1 MSQSQI
7 KEPEQNPSTE
17 FEQEGKEAI
26 KAVFVK
32 FDKDNSGQLDY
43 SELKQV
49 AQELGVQLETN
60 EIQNIFQELDV
71 NKDQKISF
79 EEFWEWWKLGRP
91 NKLEKMV
98 YYKLKSMKLLK
109 KAHADFLRLGSALDV
124 KYDKSVDKLY
134 VALNYGSHPG
144 DTRIQAKVH
153 LNTQEGEDLIRET
166 LDGFQRNENEQDHQ
180 EIVAI
185 VIRIKSNKP
194 EEAAKNIQ
202 FLIDSLKSMLLQLA
216 NSMNSTQL
224 VDMINLF
231 KIYVQPY
238 QNNVI
243 IKFSFPPD
251 IYKGFIGDDPTVNQ
265 ITNIY
270 TQSFYQ
276 TNLNFTLT
284 AGIKNSLK
292 KISSDF
298 NQKFVDWLFEGFLFE
313 VILSC
318 NHSFTEQL
326 SIGFIQ
332 IQEAT
337 LNLLKQSPEQNEF
350 MILLQNQ
357 MKQTIQYLSI
367 LYLLRSAKF
376 HLVFKDIENVQSF
389 FNGIGM
395 GDLSKNQPSCK
406 ELLDEMKEE
415 YKNFENFKDENSYLN
430 ILYKFFQCFAEN
442 CEGQASVSIIYKKMI
457 AQLVFSIEGI
467 AEIFEYLMK

>member
-7 KEPEQNPSTE
+7 KEPEQNQPKE
-17 FEQEGKEAI
+17 FEQEGRETI

-60 EIQNIFQELDV
+60 EIQNIFSELDV

-91 NKLEKMV
+91 NKLEKMI

-109 KAHADFLRLGSALDV
+109 KAHANFLRLGSALDV
-124 KYDKSVDKLY
+124 KYDKSVDKVY

-153 LNTQEGEDLIRET
+153 LNTQEGDDLIRES

-194 EEAAKNIQ
+194 EEAAKDIQ

-216 NSMNSTQL
+216 NSMNSTEL
-224 VDMINLF
+224 VNMINLF
-231 KIYVQPY
+231 KIYVQHY
-238 QNNVI
+238 QNSVI

-251 IYKGFIGDDPTVNQ
+251 IYKGFTGDDPTVNQ

-284 AGIKNSLK
+284 AGVKNSLK
-292 KISSDF
+292 KISSNF

-326 SIGFIQ
+326 SMGFIQ
-332 IQEAT
+332 VFQQS
-337 LNLLKQSPEQNEF
+337 LDLLKLSAEQND
-350 MILLQNQ
+350 LVKVTYDQLNKVVQQ
-357 MKQTIQYLSI
+357 LSL

-376 HLVFKDIENVQSF
+376 HLVFKDIENVESF

-395 GDLSKNQPSCK
+395 GDSLKNQPSCK
-406 ELLDEMKEE
+406 ELLDEIKEE
-415 YKNFENFKDENSYLN
+415 YNNFKDFKDQNSYWN
-430 ILYKFFQCFAEN
+430 IIYKFFQCFAKN